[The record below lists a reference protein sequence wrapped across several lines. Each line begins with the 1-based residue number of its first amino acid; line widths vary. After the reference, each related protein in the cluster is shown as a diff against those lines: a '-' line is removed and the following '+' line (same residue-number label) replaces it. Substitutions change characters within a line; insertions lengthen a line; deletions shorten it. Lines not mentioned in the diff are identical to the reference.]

1 MAGNTSTPGASSLLR
16 GIAILDCFDADAPAL
31 SVTEIAG
38 RTGLATS
45 TAARLAAQLVESGM
59 LERAA
64 GKRLRIGTK
73 VWEMGLRA
81 DVGLVLR
88 ERALPFMVELYEGT
102 GENIHLAVRSG
113 REALY
118 VDRLM
123 GSRSVPTISR
133 MGGRLPLHT
142 TGVGKVLLACESD
155 EFVEDYVR
163 GALERPTPYSITSP
177 GRLYADIRAVRERGY
192 SMTSQEQTLG
202 NVSIAMPI
210 RIRSEATDPGLT
222 GSSAPTHPGSA
233 GGSAAEAGAGR
244 VVAALG
250 IVMHTARADVP
261 RQVGALRRA
270 TDGIAKSL
278 AN

>member
-1 MAGNTSTPGASSLLR
+1 MAGNTSRPGASPLLR
-16 GIAILDCFDADAPAL
+16 GIAVLDCFDADHLEL
-31 SVTEIAG
+31 SVTEIAR

-45 TAARLAAQLVESGM
+45 TAARLAAQLVDAGM
-59 LERAA
+59 LER
-64 GKRLRIGTK
+64 GPDKRLRIGTK

-102 GENIHLAVRSG
+102 GENIHLAIRAG

-123 GSRSVPTISR
+123 SSRSVPTVSR

-142 TGVGKVLLACESD
+142 TGVGKVLLAYESD
-155 EFVEDYVR
+155 EFIEDYVR
-163 GALERPTPYSITSP
+163 GVLARPTAYSITSP
-177 GRLYADIRAVRERGY
+177 GRLYDDVRAVRDRGY
-192 SMTSQEQTLG
+192 SLTSQEQTLG

-210 RIRSEATDPGLT
+210 H
-222 GSSAPTHPGSA
+222 GSRR
-233 GGSAAEAGAGR
+233 R

-270 TDGIAKSL
+270 TEGIAKSL
-278 AN
+278 GNENPLSGI